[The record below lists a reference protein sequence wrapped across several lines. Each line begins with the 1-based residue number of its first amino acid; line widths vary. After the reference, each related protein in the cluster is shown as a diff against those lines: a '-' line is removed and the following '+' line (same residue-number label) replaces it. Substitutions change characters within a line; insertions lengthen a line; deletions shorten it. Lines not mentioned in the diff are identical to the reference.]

1 MSAGFLITFFI
12 SGCRCFH
19 GRRFPE
25 KEPKMKLEDESSC
38 KLDRRLLL
46 KSVWNYLFLFIIYSS
61 NFTSHVD
68 SLQRL
73 DQLIQGALFDKNPGR
88 GRGRG
93 KNHRPTTVVKT
104 WRLVFLLQQT
114 RCFTSKVVVFIILFL
129 LFLSESWTQWDANCC
144 GSFPVLL

>member
-19 GRRFPE
+19 GRWFPE
-25 KEPKMKLEDESSC
+25 KEPKIKLEDESSC

-46 KSVWNYLFLFIIYSS
+46 KSVWAGLSFFKTCLIIYSS

-93 KNHRPTTVVKT
+93 KNHQPTTAVKT
-104 WRLVFLLQQT
+104 WRLVF
-114 RCFTSKVVVFIILFL
+114 FTSTDEVFYFESCGLHNIVFVVSIREL
-129 LFLSESWTQWDANCC
+129 NPMRC
-144 GSFPVLL
+144 